1 MYPWREGGP
10 LRGGDA
16 RRGHG
21 EAGNWRPDRSSR
33 PWEGGCHS
41 TWAAE
46 AESIRLARAAQE
58 SAAKP
63 TPPTAWSRFMA
74 KIGLACGRE
83 AYGDDWLDS
92 RQALILNRD
101 LLGSKAPQFSQ
112 RSHYPPV
119 ERVWPFEPSKHRI
132 WIEPY
137 NDTAVLMVV
146 LFGQVQGAVPIGDL
160 PGPTANPS
168 AWSIDPLVGR
178 VERSTYP
185 AVKFGTAMAQLTQEG
200 HDVVAFADPERP
212 FFFIADGP
220 NGPADLPIPTMRANS
235 PAHGLELFN
244 HAQRAEEGD
253 ESP

>member
-1 MYPWREGGP
+1 MPAVTMKRLGIDGTA
-10 LRGGDA
+10 DQ
-16 RRGHG
+16 
-21 EAGNWRPDRSSR
+21 AGL
-33 PWEGGCHS
+33 GKVV
-41 TWAAE
+41 AAQLGLDSATE
-46 AESIRLARAAQE
+46 VESMRFARAAQE

-83 AYGDDWLDS
+83 AYGDDWLDG
-92 RQALILNRD
+92 RQALILSRH
-101 LLGSKAPQFSQ
+101 LLGNKAPQFSQ

-119 ERVWPFEPSKHRI
+119 ERVWPFEPPKHRI
-132 WIEPY
+132 WIESH

-146 LFGQVQGAVPIGDL
+146 LFGQVQGAVPVGDL
-160 PGPTANPS
+160 PGPTPDPS

-178 VERSTYP
+178 VEHSTYP
-185 AVKFGTAMAQLTQEG
+185 AVRFGTAVAQLTQEG
-200 HDVVAFADPERP
+200 HDVMAFADPEYP
-212 FFFIADGP
+212 FFYVADGP

-244 HAQRAEEGD
+244 RARQAEKAD